1 MLIFLL
7 QLCCFSLSN
16 DIHEFQPV
24 YCMLTSATI
33 YHAHTFSTWV
43 SYTLYSLTGPTVLPS
58 YVLSYCPNVPLSYCP
73 TVLLSCCLTVPLSYC
88 PTVLLS
94 CCPTVLLSYCP
105 TVSLSYCPIALLSYC
120 PTILLSHCPTVLLSY
135 CSTVLL
141 SHCPTVL
148 LSHCLTVLLSYCP
161 TVPLSYRIAWTY
173 RIAWQ
178 YISPDYY
185 YIVMYLPIPWQ
196 SQIYFYKTWR
206 KGPQEHLEK
215 NWEKLKCSFFR

>member
-105 TVSLSYCPIALLSYC
+105 TV
-120 PTILLSHCPTVLLSY
+120 LLSHCRIELLERIELLD
-135 CSTVLL
+135 STFPLTTITL
-141 SHCPTVL
+141 SCISP
-148 LSHCLTVLLSYCP
+148 SHGSPKFICLTVHFP
-161 TVPLSYRIAWTY
+161 
-173 RIAWQ
+173 
-178 YISPDYY
+178 
-185 YIVMYLPIPWQ
+185 
-196 SQIYFYKTWR
+196 
-206 KGPQEHLEK
+206 
-215 NWEKLKCSFFR
+215 